1 MLRLTIFQGAHMSAW
16 KTVRDGESQV
26 IQKKKSD
33 DDGAKVGFTAASGSG
48 KYNGAEPF
56 ISCFTST
63 AVHPLHLQSS
73 IKRKKPILHR
83 ILTTP
88 IMFKHSIYH
97 SFVN

>member
-1 MLRLTIFQGAHMSAW
+1 MSAW

-63 AVHPLHLQSS
+63 AVHPLHLQSG
-73 IKRKKPILHR
+73 IKKKKETYTAQNIKNAH
-83 ILTTP
+83 
-88 IMFKHSIYH
+88 H
-97 SFVN
+97 V